1 MIYNLNGSHSNYCNV
16 FHDFLSNIRKKI
28 LEGVDVYIERVKGSR
43 YYKMVDGLELRSVGY
58 HFGAYGAPAST
69 KYCLKC
75 IVALVNVLHLL
86 DFATRQAMG
95 YIYKTV
101 DHAK

>member
-1 MIYNLNGSHSNYCNV
+1 M

-28 LEGVDVYIERVKGSR
+28 LDGEDVYIERVKGSP
-43 YYKMVDGLELRSVGY
+43 YSKMIDGLELWSVGY
-58 HFGAYGAPAST
+58 HFGPYGAPAST

-75 IVALVNVLHLL
+75 IVALVNVIHLL
-86 DFATRQAMG
+86 DFATPEALG

>member
-1 MIYNLNGSHSNYCNV
+1 M
-16 FHDFLSNIRKKI
+16 FHNFLSNIRKKI
-28 LEGVDVYIERVKGSR
+28 LDGEDVYIERVKGSP
-43 YYKMVDGLELRSVGY
+43 YSKMVDGLELRSVGY
-58 HFGAYGAPAST
+58 HFGAYGAQAST

-75 IVALVNVLHLL
+75 IVALVNVLRLL
-86 DFATRQAMG
+86 DFAMQQAMG